1 MIRLTIEVNANAS
14 PEIIWRIISNVQN
27 MPKYWYLHRDV
38 KVLEKAGSY
47 LRVLINL
54 ALPRPFSREE
64 ALVRVSGQELIVIFN
79 FIKGPL
85 RGRHIIKV
93 NDGNVVSTWS
103 INTSLPLLIFK
114 SWIIRHLRDTTIN
127 ALTNLINDA
136 VNLSNTDNKL
146 LQQ

>member
-1 MIRLTIEVNANAS
+1 MIRLTIEMNANAS
-14 PEIIWRIISNVQN
+14 PEAIWRIISNVQN

-54 ALPRPFSREE
+54 ALPKPFSKEE
-64 ALVRVSGQELIVIFN
+64 ALVRVSGQELMIIFN

-85 RGRHIIKV
+85 RGKHIIKV
-93 NDGNVVSTWS
+93 TNGNIVSTWAV
-103 INTSLPLLIFK
+103 NTSFPLLIFK
-114 SWIIRHLRDTTIN
+114 SWIIKRLRDATIN

-136 VNLSNTDNKL
+136 VNLNHNRN
-146 LQQ
+146 